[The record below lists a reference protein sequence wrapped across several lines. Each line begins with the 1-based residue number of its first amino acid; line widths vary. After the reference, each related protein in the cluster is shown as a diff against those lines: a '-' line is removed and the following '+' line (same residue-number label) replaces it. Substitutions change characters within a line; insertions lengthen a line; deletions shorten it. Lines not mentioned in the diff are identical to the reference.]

1 MLGRRQAAPLTQ
13 CTHASYGLPPVVP
26 APQCIRINARPAGQ
40 TVLGYLTSD
49 FIRDAPG
56 SAAFLATAVGKTVL
70 NGNLASGATRA
81 VGAYA
86 AGSPQKVVNEA
97 GMLVQLLAA
106 INKQVMPGEGDADIW
121 PGRRHK
127 LPVSPYVWTGW
138 AGAPPVSR
146 VPVGWFCPKGAAE
159 RCWLEGAG
167 PTYPCHALQLR
178 CNEVC
183 AQLFGDYSGSIE
195 GHGAITT
202 ARRMHLCFI

>member
-1 MLGRRQAAPLTQ
+1 MASLRTFHRSWQTLTGRMLGRRQAAPLTQ

-127 LPVSPYVWTGW
+127 LPFSELEWATGMIRPLVGDHATVSDEGGGS
-138 AGAPPVSR
+138 AGGCRGPWDS
-146 VPVGWFCPKGAAE
+146 CPH
-159 RCWLEGAG
+159 R
-167 PTYPCHALQLR
+167 
-178 CNEVC
+178 
-183 AQLFGDYSGSIE
+183 
-195 GHGAITT
+195 
-202 ARRMHLCFI
+202 